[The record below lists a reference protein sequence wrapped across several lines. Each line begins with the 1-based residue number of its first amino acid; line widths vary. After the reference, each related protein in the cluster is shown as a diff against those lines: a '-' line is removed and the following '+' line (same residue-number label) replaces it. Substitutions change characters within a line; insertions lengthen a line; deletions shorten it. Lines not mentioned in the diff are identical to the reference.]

1 MVKAAALALTLAP
14 ARLPTAVVPAPS
26 LTPSLSLAAPV
37 LPTAALASPVLPAV
51 NAALPALAVSAKPAV
66 AAALAAAPD
75 RPAARAALE
84 SLGVAAAPVAD
95 RSAVDESL
103 FWSILWDASD
113 GVRHAVDD
121 SWAVPA
127 VRVERGGV
135 AYYIHPVAHGQLM
148 PHGRGAV
155 ARLARQVEK
164 AGGALYWEQN
174 LPAFYGVPRG
184 REVRDH
190 AVLTDDP
197 VTVLPADRPETRLAA
212 LRRRAEAALVYGL
225 PAAAAAWAL
234 NSPAEPA
241 AWVLLAALGAFAWA
255 ALTSLRPLMRG
266 AHIRDAI
273 EAGSLGM
280 TDLARRL
287 SREAEVWFA
296 SRLDARALGR
306 LDVPLSLADAAD
318 PVVRRSVALA
328 DAVAADA
335 AAAEVHVVAGYRHAY
350 HMADR
355 LAEGPK

>member
-1 MVKAAALALTLAP
+1 MKAAALALTLAP

-37 LPTAALASPVLPAV
+37 LPAV
-51 NAALPALAVSAKPAV
+51 NAALPTLAVQAKPAV

-75 RPAARAALE
+75 RPSAQTALD
-84 SLGVAAAPVAD
+84 SLGVAAEPVAD

-103 FWSILWDASD
+103 FWSNLWDASG
-113 GVRHAVDD
+113 GVRHSVDD

-135 AYYIHPVAHGQLM
+135 SYFIHPVAHGQLM
-148 PHGRGAV
+148 PHRRGAV
-155 ARLARQVEK
+155 ARLAREVKER
-164 AGGALYWEQN
+164 GGALYWEQN
-174 LPAFYGVPRG
+174 LPAFYGIPAG

-190 AVLTDDP
+190 AVLTDSP
-197 VTVLPADRPETRLAA
+197 VTVVPADRAETRAA
-212 LRRRAEAALVYGL
+212 AWKRRAEAAVVYAL
-225 PAAAAAWAL
+225 PTAAAAWAVYAPL
-234 NSPAEPA
+234 EPA
-241 AWVLLAALGAFAWA
+241 AWLLLAALGAFAWA
-255 ALTSLRPLMRG
+255 AATSLRPIRRL
-266 AHIRDAI
+266 AHFNDAM
-273 EAGSLGM
+273 EAGRLGM
-280 TDLARRL
+280 GQLALRL
-287 SREAEVWFA
+287 KRETEVWFA
-296 SRLDARALGR
+296 RRLDARELGR

-355 LAEGPK
+355 LVQGPK

>member
-14 ARLPTAVVPAPS
+14 VRLPTAYVPAPS
-26 LTPSLSLAAPV
+26 LTPSLTTSLPAHAALTAPV
-37 LPTAALASPVLPAV
+37 LPAANAVLPRL
-51 NAALPALAVSAKPAV
+51 AAEARPAV
-66 AAALAAAPD
+66 AAALAQAQD

-84 SLGVAAAPVAD
+84 NLGVAAEPGPD

-103 FWSILWDASD
+103 YWSNLWDASG

-135 AYYIHPVAHGQLM
+135 SYLIHPVAHGRLM
-148 PHGRGAV
+148 PHNRGAV

-164 AGGALYWEQN
+164 SGGALYWEQN
-174 LPAFYGVPRG
+174 LPAFYGVPAG
-184 REVRDH
+184 REVGDH
-190 AVLTDDP
+190 AALVDAP
-197 VTVLPADRPETRLAA
+197 VTVVPADRPETRAAA
-212 LRRRAEAALVYGL
+212 LRRRAEATLVYAL
-225 PAAAAAWAL
+225 PAAAAAWAAY
-234 NSPAEPA
+234 SPLEPA
-241 AWVLLAALGAFAWA
+241 AWLLLAAVGAFAWA
-255 ALTSLRPLMRG
+255 AATSLRPLMRG
-266 AHIRDAI
+266 AHIRDAV

-280 TDLARRL
+280 GDLAVRL

-296 SRLDARALGR
+296 RRLDARALGR
-306 LDVPLSLADAAD
+306 LDLPLPLADAAD

-335 AAAEVHVVAGYRHAY
+335 AAKEVHVVAGYRHAY

-355 LAEGPK
+355 LAGPK